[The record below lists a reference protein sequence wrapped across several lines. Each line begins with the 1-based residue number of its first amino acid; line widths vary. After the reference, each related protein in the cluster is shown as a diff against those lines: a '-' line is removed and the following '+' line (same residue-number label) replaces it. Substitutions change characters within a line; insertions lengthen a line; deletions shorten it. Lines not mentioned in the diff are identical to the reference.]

1 MLPHLDVR
9 LGVLLGVLV
18 SATRVVNATAGT
30 SVKKN
35 FECNSG
41 SQPALSH
48 CPNYD
53 PSNAIQAAAA
63 WIDLGEC
70 TGTAAAPT
78 PSNKPTYAKWTG
90 SGCPAAWVDGFAYE
104 GGDLAEVNGNVYKCS
119 TTPFVNAWCGNPSY
133 KPGDSTY
140 WQQAWTLLGSC
151 TGTMSPSKAPSFST
165 IKSAGGCP
173 EPYAASTTYEAGDKV
188 EANGLAYQCRSWPN
202 SAWCSMNG
210 YEPDGPNSK
219 DAWTLLGYCSGSI
232 APTSSPNFA
241 KLADAGGCPKV
252 YSDASSYE
260 AGDKVS
266 IEVNPGTILIYE
278 CQSFPNSGYCSQY
291 EPGHW
296 SKLGWTL
303 KGYCDGTISPT
314 KAPSFVS
321 LTDNNGCPKV
331 YSATAT
337 YEANDKVSTDLDG
350 TNSLVWKCSSDIH
363 LSRYCSQY
371 EPGNPAKLGWS
382 LVGHCDGTIAPSKA
396 PTFSKLTDITG
407 GCPRVYSKTTKYEEG
422 DLVSVVVSA
431 DPARAVVYECKGWPQ
446 GAYCN
451 AGENFSPESAN
462 AAMGWTLKGSC
473 TGTMTP
479 TASPIAYPDPKC
491 RWYNGTQPVII
502 RNWSAGSLS
511 TYTAGTRVRKHDRI
525 YKCKSYPYSLW
536 CKMAAYEPET
546 TAYWADAWTKAGTC
560 LGMFEPTGAPS
571 VSPTKSPSKSP
582 TKSPSKSPTKSPTKS
597 PSKSPT
603 TSPTKSPS
611 KSPTKSPS
619 KSPTTSPT
627 NLLLNPPPSLPL
639 HLPPPALLVVLVPHA
654 LPLVNAAL
662 AIVTLQ
668 TSVSE
673 VFQI

>member
-1 MLPHLDVR
+1 ANKIRAKIISGPFPEQPVR
-9 LGVLLGVLV
+9 CHKIKFEVTHQTTLFTTTTTTRIATTALCNIERKPANRPIQPLISDLEYHFKPLLTMFKSITLTALLIRSADAAGCYPTWTSGSAYSSGSLV

-232 APTSSPNFA
+232 ALTSSPTLPSWRMLVA
-241 KLADAGGCPKV
+241 APKFIRMLP
-252 YSDASSYE
+252 
-260 AGDKVS
+260 GDKVS

-350 TNSLVWKCSSDIH
+350 VNSLVWKCSSDIH

-382 LVGHCDGTIAPSKA
+382 LKA

-407 GCPRVYSKTTKYEEG
+407 GCPLRRG

-462 AAMGWTLKGSC
+462 AAMGIMYWNND
-473 TGTMTP
+473 P
-479 TASPIAYPDPKC
+479 TASPLHTHPKC

-582 TKSPSKSPTKSPTKS
+582 TKSPSKSPPNL
-597 PSKSPT
+597 PP
-603 TSPTKSPS
+603 
-611 KSPTKSPS
+611 
-619 KSPTTSPT
+619 
-627 NLLLNPPPSLPL
+627 NLLPNP
-639 HLPPPALLVVLVPHA
+639 HHIPH
-654 LPLVNAAL
+654 
-662 AIVTLQ
+662 
-668 TSVSE
+668 
-673 VFQI
+673 